1 MILNEVRKNK
11 VKTFFIVTFFFIL
24 VVAFVYFLS
33 LYLFDNDVYL
43 SVAMALLF
51 SSITTVI
58 SYYNSDKIVIKL
70 NGGREATKEEYQE
83 LNLILEGLCLAAG
96 LPKPKLYVMDTDA
109 LNAFATG
116 RNPNHSAICV
126 TSGLLKKMD
135 KYELE
140 GVLGHELAHIKNYD
154 ILLQTVV
161 VVMVGFISILSDLF
175 ARGFIGRRSS
185 RDNDDNKAGAI
196 IMIIGL
202 VFIILSPIFANLVK
216 LAISRNREYL
226 ADARSVEFTRNSAGL
241 ISALEKIRDDNEPMT
256 SYSKTTASLFISSPN
271 LRDKERD
278 SLLSTHPNINN
289 RINRLRNIN

>member
-1 MILNEVRKNK
+1 
-11 VKTFFIVTFFFIL
+11 
-24 VVAFVYFLS
+24 
-33 LYLFDNDVYL
+33 
-43 SVAMALLF
+43 
-51 SSITTVI
+51 
-58 SYYNSDKIVIKL
+58 
-70 NGGREATKEEYQE
+70 
-83 LNLILEGLCLAAG
+83 
-96 LPKPKLYVMDTDA
+96 MDTDA

-116 RNPNHSAICV
+116 RNPNHSAVCV

-135 KYELE
+135 KYEIE
-140 GVLGHELAHIKNYD
+140 GVLGHELSHIKNYD
-154 ILLQTVV
+154 ILLQTVI

-196 IMIIGL
+196 IMLIGL

-226 ADARSVEFTRNSAGL
+226 ADARSVEFTRNPSGL
-241 ISALEKIRDDNEPMT
+241 ISALEKIRDDSVQMST
-256 SYSKTTASLFISSPN
+256 YSKTTASLFISSP
-271 LRDKERD
+271 DKKEKNRD

>member
-1 MILNEVRKNK
+1 
-11 VKTFFIVTFFFIL
+11 
-24 VVAFVYFLS
+24 
-33 LYLFDNDVYL
+33 
-43 SVAMALLF
+43 
-51 SSITTVI
+51 
-58 SYYNSDKIVIKL
+58 
-70 NGGREATKEEYQE
+70 
-83 LNLILEGLCLAAG
+83 
-96 LPKPKLYVMDTDA
+96 MDSNA

-126 TSGLLKKMD
+126 TTGLLNRMD
-135 KYELE
+135 KYEIE
-140 GVLGHELAHIKNYD
+140 GVLGHELSHIKNYD
-154 ILLQTVV
+154 ILLQTIV

-175 ARGFIGRRSS
+175 VRGGLRRSRS
-185 RDNDDNKAGAI
+185 DRNNNASGI

-241 ISALEKIRDDNEPMT
+241 ISALEKIRDDSEPMT

-289 RINRLRNIN
+289 RINRLKNIN